1 MALEIE
7 KIYVDSRYS
16 TTESSSDSDF
26 KIQLARNIYLPEKC
40 VMHIENVT
48 MSHSWYTIETGIN
61 DLMYV
66 KLDTSYYIVTI
77 PSNNYTGASLAS
89 TLATALGSGFSVSY
103 NLNTNKLTLSNSKV
117 FKILTDAELAT
128 GLDGIW
134 SNLSNPHSCNDIITN
149 RTTNNGNTFV
159 SGMLNLNGFRAVYIS
174 SSTMSNYNT
183 IGPRGENNII
193 KKVPVNADFGY
204 ICIDQHVS
212 DHDFLPVERM
222 TLNTIDFQVRDVKG
236 DIIPFHGSPISFT
249 IVFSLKD

>member
-1 MALEIE
+1 MALEIK
-7 KIYVDSRYS
+7 KIYIDSRYS

-26 KIQLARNIYLPEKC
+26 KIQLSRNIYLPEKC

-66 KLDTSYYIVTI
+66 KLETSFYIVTI

-103 NLNTNKLTLSNSKV
+103 NLNTNKLTLSNNLV
-117 FKILTDAELAT
+117 FKIFTDAELAT
-128 GLDGIW
+128 GLNGIW
-134 SNLSNPHSCNDIITN
+134 SSRSNPNSCNDIITN
-149 RTTNNGNTFV
+149 RTANDGTTFV

-174 SSTMSNYNT
+174 SSTLSNYNT
-183 IGPRGENNII
+183 LGPRGENNII